1 MLATILNT
9 SCINLIFIESIIA
22 GFSGGLKKENRR
34 TSSLLPEVVHLVGFP
49 GGLEGKEFAR
59 NAGDLGLIPGLGRS
73 PGGGHGSPLQ
83 YFCLENPMHRRAWWT
98 TVHGGAERV
107 NERHRPQARVPVL
120 AVFILLLFSRLKMIT
135 GHERGALG

>member
-22 GFSGGLKKENRR
+22 GFSGGLRKENRR

-59 NAGDLGLIPGLGRS
+59 DAGDLGLIPGLGFSHMCSDQQSSEYSRKT
-73 PGGGHGSPLQ
+73 
-83 YFCLENPMHRRAWWT
+83 FCKLPELSQC
-98 TVHGGAERV
+98 GC
-107 NERHRPQARVPVL
+107 
-120 AVFILLLFSRLKMIT
+120 LLYATLSC
-135 GHERGALG
+135 